1 MLEFRPMD
9 MMAARPHEKVR
20 RIRYFIF
27 LKDVLLLA
35 VSAFGGPQAH
45 LALFFD
51 KLVKKRGYVTDDEL
65 LELNALC
72 SILPGPTSTQTITAI
87 GFKIGGPGLAYLTL
101 IIWITPAVL
110 IMTAA
115 ALGISYLQENKVSL
129 TFTRFIQPMAV
140 GFMVF
145 AGWQVGRKVFTNPV
159 RIAIG
164 LVAAIAAFAV
174 RAPYVAP
181 ILLLGGAA
189 ATAIQFQKLERQQH
203 KEPLRVQWANFALW
217 LGIFLAAAALGALT
231 RWLPVRL
238 FENFYRNGSL
248 IFGGGQVLVPLMFTE
263 FVLFRKKQYL
273 SAEEF
278 LSGYAVAQVV
288 PGPVF
293 AFTAFIGTLAMRE
306 YGFFGQLLGSF
317 VATAGIFL
325 PGTFLIFFV
334 YRFWNQLK
342 QYRVVRASLEGI
354 NAAATGLIASAAVQM
369 LMPYLDFG
377 FQFSSPTAANALN
390 VLVVAATFSVLRFTK
405 VAPPMVIALGLMMGF
420 VFS

>member
-1 MLEFRPMD
+1 MGLI
-9 MMAARPHEKVR
+9 ASRPHEKVR

-27 LKDVLLLA
+27 LKDVFILA
-35 VSAFGGPQAH
+35 ISAFGGPQAH
-45 LALFFD
+45 LALFFER
-51 KLVKKRGYVTDDEL
+51 LVKKRSYVTDEEL

-87 GFKIGGPGLAYLTL
+87 GFKIGGPSLAYLTL
-101 IIWITPAVL
+101 IVWITPAVF

-115 ALGISYLQENKVSL
+115 ALGISYLQENKISL

-145 AGWQVGRKVFTNPV
+145 AGWQIGRKVFTNPM
-159 RIAIG
+159 RIVIG
-164 LVAAIAAFAV
+164 LVAAIAAFVV
-174 RAPYVAP
+174 RAPYMAP
-181 ILLLGGAA
+181 ILLLGGAV
-189 ATAIQFQKLERQQH
+189 ATAIQFNKLERQQH
-203 KEPLRVQWANFALW
+203 KEPLRIQWANFALW
-217 LGIFLAAAALGALT
+217 LGIFLAAAGLGALT
-231 RWLPVRL
+231 RYLPIRL

-248 IFGGGQVLVPLMFTE
+248 IFGGGQVLIPLMFTE

-273 SAEEF
+273 SSEEF

-306 YGFFGQLLGSF
+306 YGIAGQLLGSF
-317 VATAGIFL
+317 VATVGIFL

-369 LMPYLDFG
+369 FMPYLDFE
-377 FQFSSPTAANALN
+377 FQIPNLAGGNLLN
-390 VLVVAATFSVLRFTK
+390 VLVVVFTFIILRFTK
-405 VAPPMVIALGLMMGF
+405 VAHRW
-420 VFS
+420 